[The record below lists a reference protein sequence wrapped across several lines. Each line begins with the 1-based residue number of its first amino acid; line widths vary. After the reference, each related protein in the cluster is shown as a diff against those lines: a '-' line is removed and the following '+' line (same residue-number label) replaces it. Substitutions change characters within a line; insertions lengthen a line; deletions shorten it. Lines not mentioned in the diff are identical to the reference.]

1 MTGTIPEKST
11 LQRTITV
18 AVVEDDTD
26 ICQGLASLINN
37 SSGFICVATCP
48 SAEEAIVGLPEKQP
62 DVILMDIGLPG
73 MSGIACIPHLK
84 SYLPDTQIMMLTVF
98 EDHDRIFESLKAG
111 ATGYLLKKTDP
122 VTLVQSIRDLHAG
135 GSPMS
140 NQIARRVVEVF
151 QRPSRKPDGP
161 ELTTREQEV
170 LHGLS
175 QGFLYKEIAR
185 SLGISIETVRTHVRN
200 IYDKLHVRTRT
211 EALNKAFPKLAPTSS
226 AAA

>member
-1 MTGTIPEKST
+1 
-11 LQRTITV
+11 V
-18 AVVEDDTD
+18 AVVEDDVD
-26 ICQGLASLINN
+26 ICQGLASLING

-73 MSGIACIPHLK
+73 MSGIACIPHLR
-84 SYLPDTQIMMLTVF
+84 SYLPRAQIMMLTVF

-111 ATGYLLKKTDP
+111 ATGYLLKKTAP
-122 VTLVQSIRDLHAG
+122 ATLVQSIRDLHGG

-151 QRPSRKPDGP
+151 QRPSRKPDCAD
-161 ELTTREQEV
+161 LTTREQEV
-170 LHGLS
+170 LQKLS

-200 IYDKLHVRTRT
+200 IYEKLQVRTRT
-211 EALNKAFPKLAPTSS
+211 EALNKAFPKLASTSG